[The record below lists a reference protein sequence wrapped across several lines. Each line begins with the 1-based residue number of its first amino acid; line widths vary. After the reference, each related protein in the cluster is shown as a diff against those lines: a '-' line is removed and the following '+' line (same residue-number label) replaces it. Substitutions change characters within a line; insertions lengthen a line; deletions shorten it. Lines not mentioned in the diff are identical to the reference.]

1 MLTFHDCRAPQAVE
15 LSHRAREI
23 TVETRRDPLAVQVY
37 VWREKGGG
45 KVGATESAYLY
56 LEMQTPLF
64 FLDHAI
70 TPQKEASVKRGFR
83 GMKGKRI
90 RPIPLSRVVYYL
102 DETRLNWR

>member
-37 VWREKGGG
+37 VWREKGG

-64 FLDHAI
+64 SLDHAI